1 MSKKSLFTTE
11 EWQMIA
17 DGPEWV
23 LAALAA
29 ADGNVALT
37 VKAKEARTF
46 KNTVKDYSSR
56 SSLVKEVI
64 ADKLKPSKDVKGAT
78 LSDAETALEEINAL
92 LAAKMGQSDADAY
105 RDFLKDVAESV
116 AEAAGEGLLGAGK
129 KLSKKEEKA
138 LKKIGDALKTKAS
151 KASKTGGITFKKK
164 APAAKKP
171 AAKPVVKRPAA
182 PARKAYGEPG
192 AGLGKYIAQHKVES
206 GDSLSYLAKK
216 YYDSGSKENWM
227 KIYEANKEL
236 IGDNPNMIKIGQVL
250 KIPRL

>member
-1 MSKKSLFTTE
+1 MSKKALFTTE
-11 EWQMIA
+11 EWQLIA

-37 VKAKEARTF
+37 VKVKEARTF
-46 KNTVKDYSSR
+46 KNTVADYSSR

-78 LSDAETALEEINAL
+78 LSDAATALEDINDL

-129 KLSKKEEKA
+129 KLSSKEEKA

-164 APAAKKP
+164 APAAK
-171 AAKPVVKRPAA
+171 PVVKRPAA

-192 AGLGKYIAQHKVES
+192 MGLGKYIAQHTVES

>member
-1 MSKKSLFTTE
+1 MSKKSLFTKE
-11 EWQMIA
+11 EWQLIA

-46 KNTVKDYSSR
+46 KNTVADYSSR
-56 SSLVKEVI
+56 NSLVKEVI
-64 ADKLKPSKDVKGAT
+64 ADDLKPSKEIKGAT
-78 LSDAETALEEINAL
+78 LSDAETALEDINDL

-105 RDFLKDVAESV
+105 RDFLKDVAKAV
-116 AEAAGEGLLGAGK
+116 AEAAGEGLLGTGK
-129 KLSKKEEKA
+129 KLSSKEEKA
-138 LKKIGDALKTKAS
+138 LKKIADALKTKTS

-164 APAAKKP
+164 TPAAKP
-171 AAKPVVKRPAA
+171 AAKRTAV
-182 PARKAYGEPG
+182 PARKVYSEP
-192 AGLGKYIAQHKVES
+192 AGLSKYIAEHTVES